1 MAILPGMVLLVGTG
15 LTSQRKYIN
24 SLVCNSAISR
34 TAAICL
40 KQCKGVTGLYLISRC
55 IRPIPRVDTRQ
66 LGLMP
71 VIIEKAPT

>member
-1 MAILPGMVLLVGTG
+1 MAILLGMVQLVGTR
-15 LTSQRKYIN
+15 LTSQRKCIN

-40 KQCKGVTGLYLISRC
+40 KQCKGVTGLYLISRS
-55 IRPIPRVDTRQ
+55 IGPIPGVDTRQ

-71 VIIEKAPT
+71 IIIEKAPT